1 MAVGSVTEE
10 STGTYESIVRKV
22 FSGQFVPGARLVER
36 DLARELGV
44 SRHPVRETLGK
55 MAAQGILV
63 GGKKGQGVWVREYTP
78 EEVRQLYELREVLE
92 GAAAAA
98 AARSATESDLTHLE
112 IICEQMEAEA
122 ENFGSPRWAELDRK
136 YHETMAEAGHNE
148 RFAQILKT
156 LLTECYYVFYV
167 LSVRPRLS
175 EEDADEQI
183 HRTINDHRSLLDLVR
198 QGKAVEAE
206 EKARKTMRGSSDRIT
221 RRMIAGGL
229 QT

>member
-1 MAVGSVTEE
+1 MSNVTEE
-10 STGTYESIVRKV
+10 TTGTYESIIQKV

-36 DLARELGV
+36 DLAKELGV

-63 GGKKGQGVWVREYTP
+63 GGKKGQGVWMREYKP

-122 ENFGSPRWAELDRK
+122 ENFGSSRWAELDRK
-136 YHETMAEAGHNE
+136 YHETMVDAGHNE
-148 RFAQILKT
+148 RFAQILKA

-167 LSVRPRLS
+167 LSVERGHYGRSNEETS
-175 EEDADEQI
+175 EKSAHVI
-183 HRTINDHRSLLDLVR
+183 RDHRDLLELVR
-198 QGKAVEAE
+198 QGKATEAE
-206 EKARKTMRGSSDRIT
+206 EKARKTMRESSVQMT
-221 RRMIAGGL
+221 RRMIATNL
-229 QT
+229 